1 MNKSL
6 WAIAAAL
13 GISALK
19 KKGSAAH
26 FEGVIAPFWEMM
38 IDLTMDWSE
47 IQEQLEVE
55 GELSIRGS
63 QEFTPS
69 DYWKKIRQMGYVLVP
84 FYKEPTDKWRR
95 MGLGRVWGYRVTHND
110 FPGAVVEVDSYMN
123 EDHILEP
130 LQKNDPDFQQK
141 DMWLSTYLESR
152 HFRNVSIRVYSFFN
166 YEDELNSINFLLFK
180 SFVRD
185 LKYAYINIKAEHIIG
200 KTMNE
205 IDQSFLEVI
214 ENFNEIKQT
223 YKDGDFFNN
232 KDNMSIRQGDGLVY
246 GSEVRHKFSIGS
258 VMMDISDNPTI
269 FKTET
274 EEPIMKLR
282 ER

>member
-38 IDLTMDWSE
+38 INLRMDWSE
-47 IQEQLEVE
+47 IQDQLEVE
-55 GELSIRGS
+55 GELGEY

-84 FYKEPTDKWRR
+84 FYKEPSDSWRR

-110 FPGAVVEVDSYMN
+110 FPGAVVEVDSSYMS

-130 LQKNDPDFQQK
+130 LERNDLDFERK
-141 DMWLSTYLESR
+141 DMFLSTYLKSR
-152 HFRNVSIRVYSFFN
+152 YFRNVSIRVHSFFN
-166 YEDELNSINFLLFK
+166 YEDDLDSINFLLFK
-180 SFVRD
+180 NFVRD
-185 LKYAYINIKAEHIIG
+185 LKAVYIKIKADYLID
-200 KTMNE
+200 KTIKE
-205 IDQSFLEVI
+205 IDHSFLEVI
-214 ENFNEIKQT
+214 ENFNEIKQA
-223 YKDGDFFNN
+223 YKDGDFFKN
-232 KDNMSIRQGDGLVY
+232 KDEMYIKRGEGLVH
-246 GSEVRHKFSIGS
+246 GSEIRHDFSLAS
-258 VMMDISDNPTI
+258 MMIDISDNPTI
-269 FKTET
+269 FNT